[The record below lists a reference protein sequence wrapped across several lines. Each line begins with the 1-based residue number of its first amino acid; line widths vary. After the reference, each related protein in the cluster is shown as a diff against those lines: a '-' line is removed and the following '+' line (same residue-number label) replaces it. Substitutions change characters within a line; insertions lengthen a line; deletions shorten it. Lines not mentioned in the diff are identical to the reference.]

1 MIRRAAILLCL
12 LACAAAATGTARAS
26 NDFTGHHRQVIPVVV
41 VKGLSLAD
49 LQGLAQEGAVGLLVP
64 NAGPRT
70 SAGDAFAGMVRGVL
84 YNARLPRPHDL
95 VLIHVTKANRIP
107 AHGPLIV
114 VGLPPERTTKN
125 GTRYPVAVL
134 GPGWHGTLSSSLTRV
149 PGLVSMADIARTALQ
164 TPHALHAKPSGGAA
178 ASVLRLES
186 RIEVARSSALAATL
200 VVLGLLVAFALFFPA
215 GAPAALGA
223 ALAANLAL
231 GWAAGGSTAPRIVLL
246 GLCTV
251 AGGILGVRFL
261 RSRVALGFA
270 LVGILAAY
278 AVVMAVHPWALSLAP
293 LGPELTSRFYGV
305 SNLLETLLLVP
316 ALLGAKLLGERSAKL
331 PGERFGWLAFGAVG
345 LLALTTIAENR
356 LGDDGGGAI
365 VVAASFAV
373 LAVAISS
380 ARWRV
385 IVPALV
391 LGVAAAVALLGADAA
406 STTSDHLR
414 GALDG
419 GLGGL
424 AHVAENRVPLS
435 YDRMFEQWYLVFPA
449 AIALAV
455 GVAVVRSAQS
465 RREAAVPVALLAG
478 LAVSVLV
485 NDSPAAV
492 SLAGLTALLA
502 VEGGFLHRTVVVP
515 VAARLGVSGGT
526 TVGRP
531 RPQE

>member
-1 MIRRAAILLCL
+1 MRRGFVLLCL
-12 LACAAAATGTARAS
+12 LGCAAAAAGTARAS

-49 LQGLAQEGAVGLLVP
+49 LQGLAQVGAVGLLVP

-107 AHGPLIV
+107 RHGPLIV
-114 VGLPPERTTKN
+114 VGLPPERSTKN

-164 TPHALHAKPSGGAA
+164 TPHALRAKPSGDAA

-231 GWAAGGSTAPRIVLL
+231 GWAAGGSAAPRIVLL

-251 AGGILGVRFL
+251 AGGILGARYL

-270 LVGILAAY
+270 LVAVIAAY

-316 ALLGAKLLGERSAKL
+316 ALLGAKLLSERSAKL
-331 PGERFGWLAFGAVG
+331 QGERFGPPFAFGAVG
-345 LLALTTIAENR
+345 LPALTTIAENR

-385 IVPALV
+385 TVPALA
-391 LGVAAAVALLGADAA
+391 LGVAAVVALLGADAA

-419 GLGGL
+419 GLRGL

-435 YDRMFEQWYLVFPA
+435 YARMLEQWYLVFPA
-449 AIALAV
+449 TIALAV
-455 GVAVVRSAQS
+455 GIAVVRSARS

-502 VEGGFLHRTVVVP
+502 VEGGFLHRTVVLP
-515 VAARLGVSGGT
+515 VAARLGVYGRT

>member
-1 MIRRAAILLCL
+1 MRRAVVLLCL
-12 LACAAAATGTARAS
+12 LACAAAATGSARAS

-164 TPHALHAKPSGGAA
+164 TPHALHAKPSGDAA

-251 AGGILGVRFL
+251 AGGILGARFL

-270 LVGILAAY
+270 LVGVLAAY

-316 ALLGAKLLGERSAKL
+316 ALLGAKLL
-331 PGERFGWLAFGAVG
+331 GERFGWLAFGAVG

-385 IVPALV
+385 IVPALA
-391 LGVAAAVALLGADAA
+391 LGVAAVVALLGADAA

-419 GLGGL
+419 GLRGL

-435 YDRMFEQWYLVFPA
+435 YDRMLEQWYLVFPA

-455 GVAVVRSAQS
+455 GVAVVRSARS

-502 VEGGFLHRTVVVP
+502 VEGGFLHRTVVLP

>member
-1 MIRRAAILLCL
+1 MRRAFVLLSL

-49 LQGLAQEGAVGLLVP
+49 LQGLAQGGAVGLLVP

-95 VLIHVTKANRIP
+95 VLIHVIKANKIP
-107 AHGPLIV
+107 RHGPLIV

-134 GPGWHGTLSSSLTRV
+134 GPGWHGTLTSSLTRV

-164 TPHALHAKPSGGAA
+164 TPHALHAQPSGDAA

-251 AGGILGVRFL
+251 AGGILGARFL
-261 RSRVALGFA
+261 RSRVALGLA
-270 LVGILAAY
+270 LVGVLAAY

-316 ALLGAKLLGERSAKL
+316 ALLGATLL
-331 PGERFGWLAFGAVG
+331 GERFGWFAFGAVG

-365 VVAASFAV
+365 VVAAAFAV
-373 LAVAISS
+373 LAVAISR

-385 IVPALV
+385 IVPALA
-391 LGVAAAVALLGADAA
+391 LGIAAVVALLGADAA

-435 YDRMFEQWYLVFPA
+435 YDRMLEQWYLVFPA
-449 AIALAV
+449 VIALAV
-455 GVAVVRSAQS
+455 GIAVVRSARS
-465 RREAAVPVALLAG
+465 RHEAAVPVALLAG

-502 VEGGFLHRTVVVP
+502 VEGGFLHRTVVLP
-515 VAARLGVSGGT
+515 VAARLGVAGRT

>member
-1 MIRRAAILLCL
+1 MRRAFVLVCL

-49 LQGLAQEGAVGLLVP
+49 LQGLAQGGAIGLLVP

-95 VLIHVTKANRIP
+95 VLIHVTKANKIP
-107 AHGPLIV
+107 RHGPLIV

-134 GPGWHGTLSSSLTRV
+134 GPGWHGTLTSSLTRV

-164 TPHALHAKPSGGAA
+164 TPHALHAQPSGDAA

-251 AGGILGVRFL
+251 AGGILGARFL
-261 RSRVALGFA
+261 RSRVALGLA
-270 LVGILAAY
+270 LVGVLAAY

-316 ALLGAKLLGERSAKL
+316 ALLGAKLLGER
-331 PGERFGWLAFGAVG
+331 FGWFAFGAVG

-365 VVAASFAV
+365 VVAAAFAV
-373 LAVAISS
+373 LAVAISR
-380 ARWRV
+380 ARWHV
-385 IVPALV
+385 IVPALA
-391 LGVAAAVALLGADAA
+391 LGVAAVVALLGADAA

-419 GLGGL
+419 GLRGL
-424 AHVAENRVPLS
+424 THVAENRVPLS
-435 YDRMFEQWYLVFPA
+435 YDRMLEQWYLVFPA
-449 AIALAV
+449 VIALAV
-455 GVAVVRSAQS
+455 GIAVVRSARS

-502 VEGGFLHRTVVVP
+502 VEGGFLHRTVVLP
-515 VAARLGVSGGT
+515 VAARLGVPGRT

>member
-1 MIRRAAILLCL
+1 
-12 LACAAAATGTARAS
+12 
-26 NDFTGHHRQVIPVVV
+26 
-41 VKGLSLAD
+41 
-49 LQGLAQEGAVGLLVP
+49 
-64 NAGPRT
+64 
-70 SAGDAFAGMVRGVL
+70 
-84 YNARLPRPHDL
+84 
-95 VLIHVTKANRIP
+95 
-107 AHGPLIV
+107 
-114 VGLPPERTTKN
+114 
-125 GTRYPVAVL
+125 
-134 GPGWHGTLSSSLTRV
+134 
-149 PGLVSMADIARTALQ
+149 MADIARTALQ
-164 TPHALHAKPSGGAA
+164 TPHALHAKPSGDAA

-186 RIEVARSSALAATL
+186 RIEVARSSALGATL

-223 ALAANLAL
+223 ALTANLAL
-231 GWAAGGSTAPRIVLL
+231 GWAAGGSTTPRVVLL

-251 AGGILGVRFL
+251 AGGILGAPFL
-261 RSRVALGFA
+261 RSRTALGSA
-270 LVGILAAY
+270 LVSVLAAY

-316 ALLGAKLLGERSAKL
+316 ALLGAKLLGER
-331 PGERFGWLAFGAVG
+331 FGWLAFGAVG

-365 VVAASFAV
+365 VVAAAFAV

-385 IVPALV
+385 IVPALA
-391 LGVAAAVALLGADAA
+391 LGVAAVVALLGADAA

-419 GLGGL
+419 GLRGL

-435 YDRMFEQWYLVFPA
+435 YARMLEQWYLVFPA

-455 GVAVVRSAQS
+455 GVAVVRTARS

-502 VEGGFLHRTVVVP
+502 VEGGFLHRTLVLP
-515 VAARLGVSGGT
+515 VMARLGVFGGT

>member
-1 MIRRAAILLCL
+1 MHRVVALVCL
-12 LACAAAATGTARAS
+12 LACAAAASASARAS
-26 NDFTGHHRQVIPVVV
+26 SDFTGHHRQVIPVVV
-41 VKGLSLAD
+41 VRGLSLAD
-49 LQGLAQEGAVGLLVP
+49 IPWLAQEGAVGLLVP

-95 VLIHVTKANRIP
+95 VLIHVTKATAIP
-107 AHGPLIV
+107 RHGPLIV

-125 GTRYPVAVL
+125 GTRYPIAVL
-134 GPGWHGTLSSSLTRV
+134 GRGWHGTLSSSLTRV
-149 PGLVSMADIARTALQ
+149 PGLVSMADVARTALL
-164 TPHALHAKPSGGAA
+164 TPHALHATPSRDAA

-200 VVLGLLVAFALFFPA
+200 LVLGLLVAFALFYPS

-223 ALAANLAL
+223 ALVANLAL
-231 GWAAGGSTAPRIVLL
+231 GWAAAGSTAPRLVLL

-251 AGGILGVRFL
+251 AGGILGARFL
-261 RSRVALGFA
+261 RSRAALGFA
-270 LVGILAAY
+270 LVGVLAAY
-278 AVVMAVHPWALSLAP
+278 TVAMAVHPWALSLAP

-316 ALLGAKLLGERSAKL
+316 ALLSAKLLSERSAKLLGERF
-331 PGERFGWLAFGAVG
+331 FGPFAFGAVA
-345 LLALTTIAENR
+345 LLALTAIAENR

-365 VVAASFAV
+365 VVAAAFAV
-373 LAVAISS
+373 LALAMTG
-380 ARWRV
+380 ARRRV
-385 IVPALV
+385 IVPALGLAV
-391 LGVAAAVALLGADAA
+391 VAVTALLGIDAA

-414 GALDG
+414 GVLDG
-419 GLGGL
+419 GIGGL
-424 AHVAENRVPLS
+424 AHVAHNRVPLS
-435 YDRMFEQWYLVFPA
+435 YARMLEQWYLVFPA

-455 GVAVVRSAQS
+455 GIAVIRAARS
-465 RREAAVPVALLAG
+465 RRKAAVPLALIAG

-485 NDSPAAV
+485 NDSPASV

-502 VEGGFLHRTVVVP
+502 VEGGLLHRRLVLP
-515 VAARLGVSGGT
+515 VAARLGIYGRT

-531 RPQE
+531 RTQE